1 MLKHLLAI
9 ENVRRM
15 PGGSQSQLMR
25 VEDGNYYV
33 VKFPN
38 NPQGVRILANEM
50 MGASLASLLGIPAA
64 KVAIIQV
71 GRALIRDSDD
81 MTIQFAHHSEACQA
95 GLCFGSLFSTNR
107 REFVPSSLP
116 TAQLEN
122 LADFLGMLIFDK
134 WTYNND
140 WRQVVFNVI
149 KTAPLCR
156 ATMIDQGNCF
166 GGNEWTFRDEP
177 LQGFC
182 HYRSVYQQ
190 VQKMQDF
197 QPWLVPLEQR
207 IDHEVLR
214 RIGDLVPPEWYR
226 RDSESLLRLLFRL
239 DQRRARVRSLLDS
252 SLHVCRD
259 IFPNVIL
266 EESHGTRT
274 TAGKSPLQKSAS
286 A

>member
-1 MLKHLLAI
+1 MILKHLLAI
-9 ENVRRM
+9 ETIRRM

-38 NPQGVRILANEM
+38 NPQGLRILANEM
-50 MGASLASLLGIPAA
+50 MGASFAGLLGIP
-64 KVAIIQV
+64 VARVEIIQV
-71 GRALIRDSDD
+71 RKELIRNSDE
-81 MTIQFAHHSEACQA
+81 MTIQLAHHSEACQA
-95 GLCFGSLFSTNR
+95 GLCVGSLFSTNQR
-107 REFVPSSLP
+107 AFLPNCLP
-116 TAQLEN
+116 TVEN

-149 KTAPLCR
+149 KTASLCR
-156 ATMIDQGNCF
+156 STMIDQGSCF

-177 LQGFC
+177 LQGFS

-197 QPWLVPLEQR
+197 QPWLVSLEQR
-207 IDHEVLR
+207 IDLEVLR
-214 RIGDLVPPEWYR
+214 RIGGLVPPEWYR
-226 RDSESLLRLLFRL
+226 GDSESLLRLLFRL
-239 DQRRARVRSLLDS
+239 DQRRAQVRSLLDS

-266 EESHGTRT
+266 EESHGTRA
-274 TAGKSPLQKSAS
+274 TARKPPLQKSAS